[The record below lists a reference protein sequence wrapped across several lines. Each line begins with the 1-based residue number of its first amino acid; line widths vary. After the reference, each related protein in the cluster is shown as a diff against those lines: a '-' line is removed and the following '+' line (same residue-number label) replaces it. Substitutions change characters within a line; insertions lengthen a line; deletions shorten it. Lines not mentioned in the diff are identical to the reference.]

1 MTFKKYSRSVATNM
15 VIANMIG
22 TGIFTSI
29 GFQVMNP
36 PIGIPDP
43 FAIMFIW
50 FIGGV
55 FALCGATAYAE
66 VATTFRESGGEYT
79 FLSKIYHPIV
89 GFASGWVSI
98 IVGFSAAIAA
108 LALASGDYLMPI
120 MNEMLGSNLP
130 AYVPKVVAI
139 SLIMLVTL
147 IQLGG
152 VVTGGLF
159 QNIITTIKLM
169 FILVLIITPFFFLAE
184 SGKSHVSFSPTS
196 SSWSTIFSLPFAGS
210 LVYVM
215 FAYSG
220 WNSSSYIA
228 GNMENPKKNL
238 PFSLVTGTAIVT
250 LVYLAL
256 TGVFMYVCTFDEMRG
271 KVAIGNIVISKVF
284 NEQAALIF
292 AGLFAV
298 ALVSGIN
305 AMFIAGPRVAQR
317 MGEDYRIF
325 SFLKGQNEKGA
336 PVNAILLQTLI
347 SITIVLLFDF
357 RMILQYI
364 ELTLS
369 LFCLLTVVGVF
380 AIRARKL
387 GDESSIKTWG
397 YPFTPLLFIGVTL
410 WMILYFVQMEPMRLV
425 WTGVTILLAVVIYF
439 LSPKN
444 TE

>member
-66 VATTFRESGGEYT
+66 VATTFKESGGEYT

-120 MNEMLGSNLP
+120 MNELLGANLP
-130 AYVPKVVAI
+130 VYIPKVVAI
-139 SLIMLVTL
+139 SLIILVTL

-159 QNIITTIKLM
+159 QNIITTIKLL
-169 FILVLIITPFFFLAE
+169 FIVVLIITPFLFLAD
-184 SGKSHVSFSPTS
+184 SGKSHVSFAPTDA
-196 SSWSTIFSLPFAGS
+196 SWNTIFSLPFAGS

-220 WNSSSYIA
+220 WNSSSYIV

-238 PFSLVTGTAIVT
+238 PFSLVVGTAIVT

-271 KVAIGNIVISKVF
+271 KVAIGNIVIGKVF
-284 NEQAALIF
+284 GDQAALTF
-292 AGLFAV
+292 AGLFAI

-347 SITIVLLFDF
+347 SVCIVLLFDF

-369 LFCLLTVVGVF
+369 LFCLLTVIGVF
-380 AIRARKL
+380 VIRARKL
-387 GDESSIKTWG
+387 GDETSIKTWG

-410 WMILYFVQMEPMRLV
+410 WMIIYFVQMEPMRLV
-425 WTGVTILLAVVIYF
+425 WTLVTILIAVVIYL

-444 TE
+444 SE

>member
-1 MTFKKYSRSVATNM
+1 M

-169 FILVLIITPFFFLAE
+169 FILVIIITPFFFLAE

-380 AIRARKL
+380 VIRARKL

-425 WTGVTILLAVVIYF
+425 WTGVTILSAVVIYF

>member
-50 FIGGV
+50 FIGGI

-66 VATTFRESGGEYT
+66 VATTFRESGGEYI
-79 FLSKIYHPIV
+79 FLSKIYHPVV

-120 MNEMLGSNLP
+120 MNKLLGANLP
-130 AYVPKVVAI
+130 EFTPKIVAI
-139 SLIMLVTL
+139 SLILLVTF

-159 QNIITTIKLM
+159 QNIITSIKLL
-169 FILVLIITPFFFLAE
+169 FIVVLIISPFFFLSE
-184 SGKSHVSFSPTS
+184 ETRSNVSFAPTDV
-196 SSWSTIFSLPFAGS
+196 SWSTICSLPFAGS

-238 PFSLVTGTAIVT
+238 PFSLVTGTAVVT
-250 LVYLAL
+250 IVYLLL
-256 TGVFMYVCTFDEMRG
+256 TGVFMYVCTFDELRG
-271 KVAIGNIVISKVF
+271 KIAIGNIVISKVF
-284 NEQAALIF
+284 NEQTALAF

-317 MGEDYRIF
+317 MGHDYRIF
-325 SFLKGQNEKGA
+325 SFLKGQTEKGA
-336 PVNAILLQTLI
+336 PVNAILLQTFI
-347 SITIVLLFDF
+347 SVVIILLFDF

-380 AIRARKL
+380 VIRARKL
-387 GDESSIKTWG
+387 GDESTIKTWG
-397 YPFTPLLFIGVTL
+397 YPFTPILFIGVTL
-410 WMILYFVQMEPMRLV
+410 WMIFYFAHLEPMRLF
-425 WTGVTILLAVVIYF
+425 WTLVTILSAVVIYF

>member
-36 PIGIPDP
+36 PYGIPDP
-43 FAIMFIW
+43 FAIMVIW

-66 VATTFRESGGEYT
+66 VATTFKESGGEYT

-120 MNEMLGSNLP
+120 MNELLGSNLP
-130 AYVPKVVAI
+130 IYTPKVMAI
-139 SLIMLVTL
+139 LLIILVTL
-147 IQLGG
+147 IQLKG

-159 QNIITTIKLM
+159 QNIITTIKLL
-169 FILVLIITPFFFLAE
+169 FIVVLIITPFLFLAD
-184 SGKSHVSFSPTS
+184 SGKSHVSFAPTDA
-196 SSWSTIFSLPFAGS
+196 SWNTIFSLPFAGS

-220 WNSSSYIA
+220 WNSSSYIV

-238 PFSLVTGTAIVT
+238 PFSLVVGTAIVT

-271 KVAIGNIVISKVF
+271 KVAIGNIVIGKVF
-284 NEQAALIF
+284 GDQAALTF
-292 AGLFAV
+292 AGLFAI

-347 SITIVLLFDF
+347 SICIVLLFDF

-369 LFCLLTVVGVF
+369 LFCLLTVIGVF
-380 AIRARKL
+380 VIRARKL
-387 GDESSIKTWG
+387 GDETAIKTWG

-410 WMILYFVQMEPMRLV
+410 WMILFFVQMEPMRLV
-425 WTGVTILLAVVIYF
+425 WTLVTILIAVVIYL

-444 TE
+444 SE

>member
-66 VATTFRESGGEYT
+66 VATTFKESGGEYT

-120 MNEMLGSNLP
+120 MNELLGSNLP
-130 AYVPKVVAI
+130 EFTPKIVAI
-139 SLIMLVTL
+139 ILIGLVTF

-159 QNIITTIKLM
+159 QNIITTIKLL
-169 FILVLIITPFFFLAE
+169 FILVVIITPFFFLAD
-184 SGKSHVSFSPTS
+184 SGKSNVSFSPTS

-250 LVYLAL
+250 LIYLAL

-284 NEQAALIF
+284 NEQTALIF

-347 SITIVLLFDF
+347 SISIVLLFDF

-369 LFCLLTVVGVF
+369 IFCLLTVVGVF
-380 AIRARKL
+380 VIRARKL

-397 YPFTPLLFIGVTL
+397 YPFTPLLFIAVTL

-425 WTGVTILLAVVIYF
+425 WTGVTILSAVVIYF

>member
-66 VATTFRESGGEYT
+66 VATTFKESGGEYT

-120 MNEMLGSNLP
+120 MNELLGSNLP
-130 AYVPKVVAI
+130 EFTPKIVAI
-139 SLIMLVTL
+139 ILIGLVTI

-159 QNIITTIKLM
+159 QNIITTIKLL
-169 FILVLIITPFFFLAE
+169 FILVVIITPFFFLAD
-184 SGKSHVSFSPTS
+184 SGKSNVSFSPTS

-250 LVYLAL
+250 LIYLAL

-347 SITIVLLFDF
+347 SISIVLLFDF

-369 LFCLLTVVGVF
+369 IFCLLTVVGVF
-380 AIRARKL
+380 VIRARKL

-397 YPFTPLLFIGVTL
+397 YPFTPLLFIAVTL

-425 WTGVTILLAVVIYF
+425 WTGVTILSAVVIYF

>member
-169 FILVLIITPFFFLAE
+169 FILVIIITPFFFLAE

-380 AIRARKL
+380 VIRARKL

-397 YPFTPLLFIGVTL
+397 YPFTPVLFIGVTL
-410 WMILYFVQMEPMRLV
+410 WMILYFIQMEPMRLV
-425 WTGVTILLAVVIYF
+425 WTGVTILSAVVIYF

>member
-1 MTFKKYSRSVATNM
+1 M

-130 AYVPKVVAI
+130 EYVPKVVAI

-169 FILVLIITPFFFLAE
+169 FILVIIITPFFFLAE

-380 AIRARKL
+380 VIRARKL

-425 WTGVTILLAVVIYF
+425 WTGVTILSAVVIYF

>member
-43 FAIMFIW
+43 FAIMVIW

-66 VATTFRESGGEYT
+66 VATTFKESGGEYT

-120 MNEMLGSNLP
+120 MNELLGSNLP
-130 AYVPKVVAI
+130 IYTPKVVAI
-139 SLIMLVTL
+139 LLIILVTL
-147 IQLGG
+147 IQLKG

-159 QNIITTIKLM
+159 QNIITTIKLL
-169 FILVLIITPFFFLAE
+169 FIVVLIITPFLFLAD
-184 SGKSHVSFSPTS
+184 SGKSHVSFAPTDA
-196 SSWSTIFSLPFAGS
+196 SWNTIFSLPFAGS

-220 WNSSSYIA
+220 WNSSSYIV

-238 PFSLVTGTAIVT
+238 PFSLVVGTAIVT

-271 KVAIGNIVISKVF
+271 KVAIGNIVIGKVF
-284 NEQAALIF
+284 GDQAALTF
-292 AGLFAV
+292 AGLFAI

-347 SITIVLLFDF
+347 SVCIVLLFDF

-369 LFCLLTVVGVF
+369 IFCLLTVIGVF
-380 AIRARKL
+380 VIRARKL

-410 WMILYFVQMEPMRLV
+410 WMIYYFVQMEPMRLV
-425 WTGVTILLAVVIYF
+425 WTLVTILIAVVIYL

-444 TE
+444 SE

>member
-43 FAIMFIW
+43 FAIIFIW

-130 AYVPKVVAI
+130 EYVPKVVAI

-169 FILVLIITPFFFLAE
+169 FILVIIITPFFFLAE

-380 AIRARKL
+380 VIRARKL

-425 WTGVTILLAVVIYF
+425 WTGVTILSAVVIYF

>member
-1 MTFKKYSRSVATNM
+1 
-15 VIANMIG
+15 MIG

-130 AYVPKVVAI
+130 EYVPKVVAI

-169 FILVLIITPFFFLAE
+169 FILVIIITPFFFLAE

-380 AIRARKL
+380 VIRARKL

-425 WTGVTILLAVVIYF
+425 WTGVTILSAVVIYF

>member
-1 MTFKKYSRSVATNM
+1 MTFKKYTRSVATNM

-22 TGIFTSI
+22 TGIFISI
-29 GFQVMNP
+29 GYQT
-36 PIGIPDP
+36 IDIPDP

-50 FIGGV
+50 FIGGI

-120 MNEMLGSNLP
+120 ITQVFGNDVSP
-130 AYVPKVVAI
+130 YTPKIVAV
-139 SLIMLVTL
+139 SLIFVVTL

-159 QNIITTIKLM
+159 QNIITTIKLL
-169 FILVLIITPFFFLAE
+169 FIAVLIISPFFFLNKS
-184 SGKSHVSFSPTS
+184 SGVSFAPTRH
-196 SSWSTIFSLPFAGS
+196 SWDTIFSLPFAGS
-210 LVYVM
+210 LVFVM

-250 LVYLAL
+250 IIYLLL
-256 TGVFMYVCTFDEMRG
+256 TGVFMYVCTLEEL
-271 KVAIGNIVISKVF
+271 KEKTTIGNIVIGKVF
-284 NEQAALIF
+284 NDKAALVF
-292 AGLFAV
+292 AGLFAI

-317 MGEDYRIF
+317 MGHDYRIF
-325 SFLKGQNEKGA
+325 SFLKGQSEKGA
-336 PVNAILLQTLI
+336 PVNAILLQTAI
-347 SITIVLLFDF
+347 SITIIMASNLKV
-357 RMILQYI
+357 ILQYI
-364 ELTLS
+364 EITLS
-369 LFCLLTVVGVF
+369 IFCLLTVMGVF
-380 AIRARKL
+380 IIRYRKL
-387 GDESSIKTWG
+387 GDDSTIKTWG
-397 YPFTPLLFIGVTL
+397 YPFTPILFIGVTL
-410 WMILYFVQMEPMRLV
+410 WMIFYFAHLEPMRLF
-425 WTGVTILLAVVIYF
+425 WTLVTILSAVVIYF

>member
-120 MNEMLGSNLP
+120 MNELLGSNLP
-130 AYVPKVVAI
+130 IYTPKVVAI
-139 SLIMLVTL
+139 LLIILVTL
-147 IQLGG
+147 IQLKG

-159 QNIITTIKLM
+159 QNIITTIKLL
-169 FILVLIITPFFFLAE
+169 FIVVLIITPFLFLAD
-184 SGKSHVSFSPTS
+184 SGKSHVSFAPTDA
-196 SSWSTIFSLPFAGS
+196 SWNTIFSLPFAGS

-220 WNSSSYIA
+220 WNSSSYIV

-238 PFSLVTGTAIVT
+238 PFSLVVGTAIVT

-271 KVAIGNIVISKVF
+271 KVAIGNIVIGKVF
-284 NEQAALIF
+284 GDQAALTF
-292 AGLFAV
+292 AGLFAI

-347 SITIVLLFDF
+347 SVCIVLLFDF

-369 LFCLLTVVGVF
+369 LFCLLTVIGVF
-380 AIRARKL
+380 VIRARKL
-387 GDESSIKTWG
+387 GDETSIKTWG

-410 WMILYFVQMEPMRLV
+410 WMIFYFVQMEPMRLV
-425 WTGVTILLAVVIYF
+425 WTLVTILIAVVIYL

-444 TE
+444 SE

>member
-66 VATTFRESGGEYT
+66 VATTFKESGGEYT
-79 FLSKIYHPIV
+79 FLSNIYHPIV

-120 MNEMLGSNLP
+120 MNELLGANLP
-130 AYVPKVVAI
+130 VYIPKVVAI
-139 SLIMLVTL
+139 SLIILVTL

-159 QNIITTIKLM
+159 QNIITTIKLL
-169 FILVLIITPFFFLAE
+169 FIVVLIITPFLFLAD
-184 SGKSHVSFSPTS
+184 SGKSHVSFAPTDA
-196 SSWSTIFSLPFAGS
+196 SWNTIFSLPFAGS

-220 WNSSSYIA
+220 WNSSSYIV

-238 PFSLVTGTAIVT
+238 PFSLVVGTAIVT

-271 KVAIGNIVISKVF
+271 KVAIGNIVIGKVF
-284 NEQAALIF
+284 GDQAALTF
-292 AGLFAV
+292 AGLFAI

-347 SITIVLLFDF
+347 SVCIVLLFDF

-369 LFCLLTVVGVF
+369 LFCLLTVIGVF
-380 AIRARKL
+380 VIRARKL
-387 GDESSIKTWG
+387 GDETSIKTWG

-410 WMILYFVQMEPMRLV
+410 WMIIYFVQMEPMRLV
-425 WTGVTILLAVVIYF
+425 WTLVTILIAVVIYL

-444 TE
+444 SE

>member
-66 VATTFRESGGEYT
+66 VATTFKESGGEYT

-120 MNEMLGSNLP
+120 MNELLGANLP
-130 AYVPKVVAI
+130 VYIPKVVAI
-139 SLIMLVTL
+139 SLIILVTL

-159 QNIITTIKLM
+159 QNIITTIKLL
-169 FILVLIITPFFFLAE
+169 FIVVLIITPFLFLAD
-184 SGKSHVSFSPTS
+184 SGKSHVSFAPTDA
-196 SSWSTIFSLPFAGS
+196 SWNTIFSLPFAGS

-220 WNSSSYIA
+220 WNSSSYIV

-238 PFSLVTGTAIVT
+238 PFSLVVGTAIVT

-271 KVAIGNIVISKVF
+271 KVAIGNIVIGKVF
-284 NEQAALIF
+284 GDQAALTF
-292 AGLFAV
+292 AGLFAI

-317 MGEDYRIF
+317 MGEDYRVF

-347 SITIVLLFDF
+347 SVCIVLLFDF

-369 LFCLLTVVGVF
+369 LFCLLTVIGVF
-380 AIRARKL
+380 VIRARKL
-387 GDESSIKTWG
+387 GDETSIKTWG

-410 WMILYFVQMEPMRLV
+410 WMIIYFVQMEPMRLV
-425 WTGVTILLAVVIYF
+425 WTLVTILIAVVIYL

-444 TE
+444 SE

>member
-120 MNEMLGSNLP
+120 MNELLGANLP
-130 AYVPKVVAI
+130 VYTPKVVAI
-139 SLIMLVTL
+139 SLIILVTL
-147 IQLGG
+147 IQLRG

-159 QNIITTIKLM
+159 QNIITTIKLL
-169 FILVLIITPFFFLAE
+169 FIVVLIITPFLFLAD
-184 SGKSHVSFSPTS
+184 SGKSHVSFAPTDA
-196 SSWSTIFSLPFAGS
+196 SWNTIFSLPFAGS

-220 WNSSSYIA
+220 WNSSSYIV

-238 PFSLVTGTAIVT
+238 PFSLVVGTAIVT

-271 KVAIGNIVISKVF
+271 KVAIGNIVIGKVF
-284 NEQAALIF
+284 GDQAALTF
-292 AGLFAV
+292 AGLFAI

-347 SITIVLLFDF
+347 SVCIVLLFDF

-369 LFCLLTVVGVF
+369 LFCLLTVIGVF
-380 AIRARKL
+380 VIRARKL
-387 GDESSIKTWG
+387 GDDSSIKTWG

-410 WMILYFVQMEPMRLV
+410 WMIIYFVQMEPMRLV
-425 WTGVTILLAVVIYF
+425 WTLVTILIAVVIYL

-444 TE
+444 SE

>member
-66 VATTFRESGGEYT
+66 VATTFKESGGEYT

-120 MNEMLGSNLP
+120 MNELLGSNLP
-130 AYVPKVVAI
+130 EFTPKIVAI
-139 SLIMLVTL
+139 ILIGLVTF

-159 QNIITTIKLM
+159 QNIITTIKLL
-169 FILVLIITPFFFLAE
+169 FILVVIITPFFFLAD
-184 SGKSHVSFSPTS
+184 SGKSNVSFSPTS

-250 LVYLAL
+250 LIYLAL

-347 SITIVLLFDF
+347 SISIVLLFDF

-369 LFCLLTVVGVF
+369 IFCLLTVVGVF
-380 AIRARKL
+380 VIRARKL

-397 YPFTPLLFIGVTL
+397 YPFTPLLFIAVTL

-425 WTGVTILLAVVIYF
+425 WTGVTILSAVVIYF

>member
-130 AYVPKVVAI
+130 EYVPKVVAI

-169 FILVLIITPFFFLAE
+169 FILVIIITPFFFLAE

-380 AIRARKL
+380 VIRARKL

-425 WTGVTILLAVVIYF
+425 WTGVTILSAVVIYF

>member
-130 AYVPKVVAI
+130 EYVPKVVAI

-169 FILVLIITPFFFLAE
+169 FILVIIITPFFFLAE

-284 NEQAALIF
+284 NEQTALIF

-347 SITIVLLFDF
+347 SISIVLLFDF

-369 LFCLLTVVGVF
+369 IFCLLTVVGVF
-380 AIRARKL
+380 VIRARKL

-397 YPFTPLLFIGVTL
+397 YPFTPLLFIAVTL

-425 WTGVTILLAVVIYF
+425 WTGVTILSAVVIYF

>member
-169 FILVLIITPFFFLAE
+169 FILVIIITPFFFLAE

-380 AIRARKL
+380 VIRARKL

-397 YPFTPLLFIGVTL
+397 YPFTPVLFIGVTL
-410 WMILYFVQMEPMRLV
+410 WMILYFIQMEPMRLA
-425 WTGVTILLAVVIYF
+425 WTGVTLLSAVVIYF

>member
-120 MNEMLGSNLP
+120 MNELLGANLP
-130 AYVPKVVAI
+130 VYTPKVVAI
-139 SLIMLVTL
+139 SLITIVTL

-159 QNIITTIKLM
+159 QNIITTIKLL
-169 FILVLIITPFFFLAE
+169 FIVVLIITPFLFLAD
-184 SGKSHVSFSPTS
+184 SGKSHVSFAPTDA
-196 SSWSTIFSLPFAGS
+196 SWNTIFSLPFAGS

-220 WNSSSYIA
+220 WNSSSYIV

-238 PFSLVTGTAIVT
+238 PFSLVVGTAIVT

-271 KVAIGNIVISKVF
+271 KVAIGNIVIGKVF
-284 NEQAALIF
+284 GDQAALAF
-292 AGLFAV
+292 AGLFAI

-317 MGEDYRIF
+317 MGEEYRIF

-347 SITIVLLFDF
+347 SVCIVLLFDF

-369 LFCLLTVVGVF
+369 LFCLLTVIGIFV
-380 AIRARKL
+380 IRARKL
-387 GDESSIKTWG
+387 GDETSIKTWG
-397 YPFTPLLFIGVTL
+397 YPFTPLLFIGITL
-410 WMILYFVQMEPMRLV
+410 WMIFYFVQMEPMRLV
-425 WTGVTILLAVVIYF
+425 WTLVTILIAVVIYL

-444 TE
+444 SE

>member
-29 GFQVMNP
+29 GFQVMSP

-50 FIGGV
+50 LIGGI

-89 GFASGWVSI
+89 GFASGWVSL

-120 MNEMLGSNLP
+120 MNKIFGTNLP
-130 AYVPKVVAI
+130 DFTPK
-139 SLIMLVTL
+139 LIATLLLLLVTL

-159 QNIITTIKLM
+159 QNVITAIKLL
-169 FILVLIITPFFFLAE
+169 FILVLIVTPFFFLSNAT
-184 SGKSHVSFSPTS
+184 KSNVSFFPTE
-196 SSWSTIFSLPFAGS
+196 SSWNTILSLPFAGS

-238 PFSLVTGTAIVT
+238 PFSLVTGTAVVT
-250 LVYLAL
+250 IIYLLL
-256 TGVFMYVCTFDEMRG
+256 TGVFMYVCTFEELKG
-271 KVAIGNIVISKVF
+271 KIAIGNIVISKVF
-284 NEQAALIF
+284 NEQATLVF

-298 ALVSGIN
+298 ALISGIN

-317 MGEDYRIF
+317 MGHDYRIF
-325 SFLKGQNEKGA
+325 SFLKGQSTKGA
-336 PVNAILLQTLI
+336 PVNAILLQTCI
-347 SITIVLLFDF
+347 SVAIILLFDF

-369 LFCLLTVVGVF
+369 LFCLLTVTGVF
-380 AIRARKL
+380 VIRARKL
-387 GDESSIKTWG
+387 GDESTIKTWG

-410 WMILYFVQMEPMRLV
+410 WMIFYFAHLEPMRLF
-425 WTGVTILLAVVIYF
+425 WTLITILSSVVIYF

-444 TE
+444 SE

>member
-1 MTFKKYSRSVATNM
+1 
-15 VIANMIG
+15 
-22 TGIFTSI
+22 
-29 GFQVMNP
+29 MNP

-66 VATTFRESGGEYT
+66 VATTFKESGGEYT

-120 MNEMLGSNLP
+120 MNELLGSNLP
-130 AYVPKVVAI
+130 EFTPKIVAI
-139 SLIMLVTL
+139 ILIGLVTF

-159 QNIITTIKLM
+159 QNIITTIKLL
-169 FILVLIITPFFFLAE
+169 FILVVIITPFFFLAD
-184 SGKSHVSFSPTS
+184 SGRSNVSFSPTS

-250 LVYLAL
+250 LIYLAL

-347 SITIVLLFDF
+347 SISIVLLFDF

-369 LFCLLTVVGVF
+369 IFCLLTVVGVF
-380 AIRARKL
+380 IIRARKL

-397 YPFTPLLFIGVTL
+397 YPFTPLLFIAVTL

-425 WTGVTILLAVVIYF
+425 WTGVTILSAVVIYF

>member
-1 MTFKKYSRSVATNM
+1 M

-66 VATTFRESGGEYT
+66 VATTFKESGGEYT

-130 AYVPKVVAI
+130 EYVPKVVAI

-169 FILVLIITPFFFLAE
+169 FILVIIITPFFFLAE

-380 AIRARKL
+380 VIRARKL

-425 WTGVTILLAVVIYF
+425 WTGVTILSAVVIYF

>member
-1 MTFKKYSRSVATNM
+1 
-15 VIANMIG
+15 
-22 TGIFTSI
+22 
-29 GFQVMNP
+29 
-36 PIGIPDP
+36 
-43 FAIMFIW
+43 
-50 FIGGV
+50 
-55 FALCGATAYAE
+55 
-66 VATTFRESGGEYT
+66 
-79 FLSKIYHPIV
+79 V

-169 FILVLIITPFFFLAE
+169 FILVIIITPFFFLAE

-298 ALVSGIN
+298 ALISGIN

-380 AIRARKL
+380 VIRARKL

-425 WTGVTILLAVVIYF
+425 WTGVTILSAVVIYF

>member
-79 FLSKIYHPIV
+79 FLTKIYHPIV

-120 MNEMLGSNLP
+120 MNAAIGADLP
-130 AYVPKVVAI
+130 VYTPKVVAI
-139 SLIMLVTL
+139 SLILFVTI

-169 FILVLIITPFFFLAE
+169 FIVVLIVTPFFFLPEA
-184 SGKSHVSFSPTS
+184 GKSHVSFAPTS
-196 SSWSTIFSLPFAGS
+196 TSWNTIFSLPFAGA

-250 LVYLAL
+250 IVYLAL

-271 KVAIGNIVISKVF
+271 KVAIGNLVISKVF
-284 NEQAALIF
+284 NPQTALIF

-325 SFLKGQNEKGA
+325 SFLKGQNAKGA

-347 SITIVLLFDF
+347 SVSIVLLFDF

-369 LFCLLTVVGVF
+369 LFCLLTVIGVF
-380 AIRARKL
+380 VIRAKKL

-397 YPFTPLLFIGVTL
+397 YPFTPILFIGVTL
-410 WMILYFVQMEPMRLV
+410 WMIIYFVQMEPMRLV
-425 WTGVTILLAVVIYF
+425 WTLVTIFSAVIIYF

>member
-1 MTFKKYSRSVATNM
+1 MTFKKYTRSVATNM

-29 GFQVMNP
+29 GFQVMNAP
-36 PIGIPDP
+36 VGIPDP

-50 FIGGV
+50 FLGGL

-66 VATTFRESGGEYT
+66 VATTFKESGGEYT

-120 MNEMLGSNLP
+120 ITKLFGSNLP
-130 AYVPKVVAI
+130 VFTSKLIAV
-139 SLIMLVTL
+139 SLILIVTL
-147 IQLGG
+147 IQLRG

-159 QNIITTIKLM
+159 QNIITFIKLL
-169 FILVLIITPFFFLAE
+169 FIVVLILSPFFFLND
-184 SGKSHVSFSPTS
+184 SNRSNVDFSPTDT
-196 SSWSTIFSLPFAGS
+196 SWSTILSLPFAGS

-238 PFSLVTGTAIVT
+238 PFSLVVGTAIVT
-250 LVYLAL
+250 LIYLLL
-256 TGVFMYVCTFDEMRG
+256 TGVFMYVCTFDELRG
-271 KVAIGNIVISKVF
+271 KIAIGNIVISKVF
-284 NEQAALIF
+284 NEETSLIF
-292 AGLFAV
+292 AGLFAL

-317 MGEDYRIF
+317 MGFDYKVF
-325 SFLKGQNEKGA
+325 SFLKGQTEKGA
-336 PVNAILLQTLI
+336 PVNAILLQTFI
-347 SITIVLLFDF
+347 SVTIILLFDF

-369 LFCLLTVVGVF
+369 LFCLLTVFGVF
-380 AIRARKL
+380 IIRYKKM
-387 GDESSIKTWG
+387 GDDSTVKTWG
-397 YPFTPLLFIGVTL
+397 YPITPILFIGVTL
-410 WMILYFVQMEPMRLV
+410 WMIFYFAHMEPMRLF
-425 WTGVTILLAVVIYF
+425 WTFVTILSAVVIYF

-444 TE
+444 SE

>member
-120 MNEMLGSNLP
+120 MNELLGSNLP
-130 AYVPKVVAI
+130 IYTPKVVAI
-139 SLIMLVTL
+139 LLIILVTL
-147 IQLGG
+147 IQLKG

-159 QNIITTIKLM
+159 QNIITTIKLL
-169 FILVLIITPFFFLAE
+169 FIVVLIITPFLFLAD
-184 SGKSHVSFSPTS
+184 SGKSHVSFAPTDA
-196 SSWSTIFSLPFAGS
+196 SWNTIFSLPFAGS

-220 WNSSSYIA
+220 WNSSSYIV

-238 PFSLVTGTAIVT
+238 PFSLVVGTAIVT

-271 KVAIGNIVISKVF
+271 KVAIGNIVIGKVF
-284 NEQAALIF
+284 GDQAALTF
-292 AGLFAV
+292 AGLFAI

-347 SITIVLLFDF
+347 SVCIVLLFDF

-369 LFCLLTVVGVF
+369 IFCLLTVIGVF
-380 AIRARKL
+380 VIRARKL

-410 WMILYFVQMEPMRLV
+410 WMIYYFVQMEPMRLV
-425 WTGVTILLAVVIYF
+425 WTLVTILIAVVIYL

-444 TE
+444 SE

>member
-50 FIGGV
+50 LIGGV

-169 FILVLIITPFFFLAE
+169 FILVIIITPFFFLAE

-380 AIRARKL
+380 VIRARKL

-410 WMILYFVQMEPMRLV
+410 WMILYFVQMEPIRLV
-425 WTGVTILLAVVIYF
+425 WTGVTILSAVVIYF